1 MSLAVSGNYYGAGAG
16 TDAYSGVFI
25 PQIWSGKLQVKFYQ
39 STVLSAITNNDW
51 EGEIKDQGD
60 KVEIRTIPSITI
72 SNYQKGQT
80 LSSQVP
86 TGGVVELLIDKG
98 KYFQVVVDDVD
109 DVQSDLKLMDIFTND
124 AAQQMKIAIDSEV
137 LAGVKNTAAATN
149 QGATA
154 GVLSENINLGDG
166 NATGGLTGA
175 KLTKDNVIEKIV
187 AMGQVLDEQNV
198 PEVGRWMVIPA
209 WLAALIKTSDLKD
222 ASISGDSQSPLR
234 NGRLG
239 MVDRFTLY
247 VSNLL
252 PTATG
257 AAREAGDAGA
267 GTVKG
272 TYVYAGTN
280 DAITFASQVTKVESL
295 RSQTTFGNLVR
306 GLNVYGYKVIKPEAL
321 AEGFFY
327 A

>member
-16 TDAYSGVFI
+16 TDSYAGVFI

-124 AAQQMKIAIDSEV
+124 AAQQMKISIDTDV
-137 LAGVKNTAAATN
+137 LAGVKNAAAAAN
-149 QGATA
+149 QGSAA
-154 GVLSENINLGDG
+154 GVLSGNINLGDG

-175 KLTKDNVIEKIV
+175 KLTKENVIDKIV
-187 AMGQVLDEQNV
+187 QLGQVLDEQNV
-198 PEVGRWMVIPA
+198 PEMGRWMVIPA
-209 WLAALIKTSDLKD
+209 WLAAMIKQSDLKD
-222 ASISGDSQSPLR
+222 ASLTGDSQTPLR

-239 MVDRFTLY
+239 TIDRFTLY

>member
-1 MSLAVSGNYYGAGAG
+1 MSLSVSGNYYGAGSG
-16 TDAYSGVFI
+16 VDAYAGVFI

-39 STVLSAITNNDW
+39 STVLSSITNNDW

-72 SNYQKGQT
+72 SNYTKGQA

-124 AAQQMKIAIDSEV
+124 AAQQMKISIDTDV
-137 LAGVKNTAAATN
+137 LAGVKNAAAAAN
-149 QGATA
+149 QGAAA
-154 GVLSENINLGDG
+154 GVLSANINLGDG
-166 NATGGLTGA
+166 NATGGLAGA

-222 ASISGDSQSPLR
+222 ASITGDSQTPLR

-257 AAREAGDAGA
+257 ATRESGDAGV

-321 AEGFFY
+321 VEGFFY